1 VHKSLIC
8 STQILQHQIFMIL
21 QTSDELLLCEME
33 RSHGLRQSLDEANR
47 VIKEQDETLWKLQ
60 QMVFALQCPEL
71 WARIK
76 ANAVSPLRELI
87 TI

>member
-1 VHKSLIC
+1 
-8 STQILQHQIFMIL
+8 MIL
-21 QTSDELLLCEME
+21 QTANDLLLCEME
-33 RSHGLRQSLDEANR
+33 KSHGLRQSLDEAHQ
-47 VIKEQDETLWKLQ
+47 IIDEQDESIWKLQ
-60 QMVFALQCPEL
+60 QTIFALQYPEL